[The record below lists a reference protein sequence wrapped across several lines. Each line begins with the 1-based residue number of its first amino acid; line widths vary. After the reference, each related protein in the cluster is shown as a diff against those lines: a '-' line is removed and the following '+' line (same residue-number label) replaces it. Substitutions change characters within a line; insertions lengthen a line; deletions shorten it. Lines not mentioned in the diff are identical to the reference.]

1 MEVWSTYSAMS
12 VGGNVL
18 YFGMVLGVDTAGFKL
33 IGKDLDFMVRWKFS
47 LKESWMLNNL

>member
-12 VGGNVL
+12 VGGAVK

-33 IGKDLDFMVRWKFS
+33 LTKDLNFMVRW
-47 LKESWMLNNL
+47 NL